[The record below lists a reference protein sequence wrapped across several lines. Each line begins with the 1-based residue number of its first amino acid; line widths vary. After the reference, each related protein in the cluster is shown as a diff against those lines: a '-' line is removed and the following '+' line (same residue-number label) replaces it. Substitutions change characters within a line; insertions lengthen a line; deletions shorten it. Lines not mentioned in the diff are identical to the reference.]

1 MSMTRPQTTVLA
13 ALAERL
19 SSDPDGPYLDF
30 SSAGES
36 VKLTGREMDR
46 EANRLA
52 HTLRELGVEHGD
64 RVATLLENRAEQVV
78 TFFAALKLGAVQV
91 PINTAYKGEFLRHQ
105 LADSGAKVFVVQG
118 EFASRAVEVVG
129 DDATPELAYCITV
142 DPPDAVIDARPTISW
157 QDALSAASDAPVAD
171 ITVRPSD
178 LACFI
183 YTAGTTGP
191 SKGCMLSHNYIVSLA
206 DQIAR
211 AWQRR
216 PDDVI
221 FTPLPLFHFNAISV
235 CVVGTLL
242 VGGRAAI
249 ERRFSVSN
257 FWPEI
262 KRTDATM
269 VSMLGSPAILIAN
282 ADDHPDQQ
290 GHRLRLCAAAPM
302 PPYTDRAWRE
312 RFGCKTFSAG
322 YGLTEASLI
331 SMLDAGEPNKPGASG
346 KPNRHEFDVRL
357 VDDDDVEVAS
367 GEVGEIVCR
376 PKGPNLM
383 FAGYWNRPDA
393 TVDAT
398 RNLWFHT
405 GDLGR
410 IDEDGYIYFVDR
422 KKDALRRRGENISSF
437 EMEKVLFGH
446 SAIRDAAVHAVAS
459 PLGEDD
465 VKVTVVLQE
474 GATITEEELCRWVA
488 ERVPYFAIPR
498 YIEFRADLPRNPVGR
513 VLKYQLREEGRTQHT
528 WDREAAGVTFERR

>member
-1 MSMTRPQTTVLA
+1 MSMTRPQTTVVA
-13 ALAERL
+13 ALAQRL
-19 SSDPDGPYLDF
+19 ASDPDGPYLDF
-30 SSAGES
+30 SAAGES
-36 VKLTGREMDR
+36 VKLTAHEMDR
-46 EANRLA
+46 ESNRLA
-52 HTLRELGVEHGD
+52 HTLRGIGVGPGD

-78 TFFAALKLGAVQV
+78 SFFAALKLGAVQV
-91 PINTAYKGEFLRHQ
+91 PVNTAYKGEFLRHQ
-105 LADSGAKVFVVQG
+105 LADSGARVFIVQG
-118 EFASRAVEVVG
+118 DFASRAVEVVG
-129 DDATPELAYCITV
+129 PQTTPALTDCVTV
-142 DPPDAVIDARPTISW
+142 DPPDAVIDTVPTSTW
-157 QDALSAASDAPVAD
+157 HDALEAGTDSAVAGVD
-171 ITVRPSD
+171 VRPAD

-191 SKGCMLSHNYIVSLA
+191 SKGCMLPHNYIVSLA
-206 DQIAR
+206 DQISR

-216 PDDVI
+216 SDDVV

-242 VGGRAAI
+242 VGGNAVI

-262 KRTDATM
+262 KRTGATM

-282 ADDHPDQQ
+282 AEDHPDQA

-302 PPYTDRAWRE
+302 PPETDRAWQE
-312 RFGCKTFSAG
+312 RFGCKTFSGG

-331 SMLDAGEPNKPGASG
+331 SMLDAGEPNKPGACG
-346 KPNRHEFDVRL
+346 KPNPFEFDVRL
-357 VDDDDVEVAS
+357 LDDDDVEVAT
-367 GEVGEIVCR
+367 GEIGEIVCR

-393 TVDAT
+393 TIEAT

-410 IDEDGYIYFVDR
+410 IDDDGYLYFVDR

-446 SAIRDAAVHAVAS
+446 ASVRDAAVHAVPS
-459 PLGEDD
+459 PIGEDD
-465 VKVTVVLQE
+465 VKITVVLQQD
-474 GATITEEELCRWVA
+474 AVITEEELCRWVA
-488 ERVPYFAIPR
+488 ARVPYFAIPR
-498 YIEFRADLPRNPVGR
+498 YVEFRADLPRNPVGR
-513 VLKYQLREEGRTQHT
+513 VLKFQLRDEGVTDET
-528 WDREAAGVTFERR
+528 WDREAAGVSFERR